1 VSRLSAQKSKTTAK
15 RKRGRPT
22 DFFPEYCDQAF
33 KLALVGATDRQM
45 AHFFNVSEVT
55 FNAWKKKHPQFLKS
69 MSAGKLNADAKVAHS
84 LFRRATGYE
93 HPAVK
98 LFNNN
103 GKIISKNYIERYPPD
118 TQAAS
123 LWLRNRQ
130 PDKWR
135 DKPEVAVTLN
145 NMTVDLNKPVEQWGK
160 AELRAELARRGV
172 KLPEIPVVKLPMK
185 PTP

>member
-1 VSRLSAQKSKTTAK
+1 VSRLSPQKSKTTAK

-22 DFFPEYCDQAF
+22 DFFSVYCEQAF

-69 MSAGKLNADAKVAHS
+69 MSAGKMNADAKVAHS
-84 LFRRATGYE
+84 LFQRATGYE

-98 LFNNN
+98 FFNNN

-135 DKPEVAVTLN
+135 DKPEVSVAVAN
-145 NMTVDLNKPVEQWGK
+145 NITVDANKPVEQWGK
-160 AELRAELARRGV
+160 AELRAELARRNA
-172 KLPEIPVVKLPMK
+172 LPKIPVLNGTKRG
-185 PTP
+185 